1 MIKNETDLI
10 NYILKNINNVSP
22 RIKKSIGDDCAVL
35 KISKDGYLVF
45 TTDTSL
51 LGPHFSSDYSPMEIG
66 YKCLASNLS
75 DIAAMGCKPK
85 YLLMAITIPSLD
97 EKWLKGFYGGINS
110 LVRKYKLALI
120 GGDINKGPLSI
131 SFQVIGE
138 STTNVLFRDGAKTG
152 DDIYVSGNIGLARA
166 ALIFEK
172 KRQKKNYNSF
182 KNYLR
187 KPNPRIELGL
197 ELSKFASSCIDISDG
212 LAKDLSSILIQSN
225 KGASIVFE
233 DIPTSRRIKNLLS
246 TKELYE
252 SLLGGGEDY
261 ELCFTSNKKYTK
273 KISSISKKLN
283 IKLTKIGE
291 VKGKKLRYYNDG
303 VEIHPNFQGFDHF
316 QS

>member
-22 RIKKSIGDDCAVL
+22 KIAKSIGDDCAVL
-35 KISKDGYLVF
+35 KISKDHFLVF

-51 LGPHFSSDYSPMEIG
+51 LGPHFTNDYSPKEIG

-85 YLLMAITIPSLD
+85 YLLMAITLPSLD
-97 EKWLKGFYGGINS
+97 DKWLKGFYSGINV

-120 GGDINKGPLSI
+120 GGDINKGPMSI

-138 STTNVLFRDGAKTG
+138 SRKNVLLRDGARNN

-166 ALIFEK
+166 ALIFK
-172 KRQKKNYNSF
+172 RKRQIEQFNLFKKF
-182 KNYLR
+182 LR
-187 KPNPRIELGL
+187 KPTPRIELGL
-197 ELSKFASSCIDISDG
+197 EISNFVSSCIDLSDG
-212 LAKDLSSILIQSN
+212 LAKDLSTILVQSN
-225 KGASIVFE
+225 KGASIIFE
-233 DIPTSRRIKNLLS
+233 NIPTLKRMKKLLD
-246 TKELYE
+246 TEELYE

-261 ELCFTSNKKYTK
+261 ELCFTANKKYRR

-291 VKGKKLRYYNDG
+291 IKGKKLNYYNNG
-303 VEIHPNFQGFDHF
+303 AEIYPEYRGFDHF